1 MASSENAFGRIVGR
15 ACAAYGHIHGYGHG
29 AQAGEAEVLWLSQ
42 ATVRITSVESK
53 VIVINPFLR
62 KHPETPSVYKDLK
75 ALGKIDLILVTHGH
89 FDRVADVPALAK
101 LSGAKVAGNDPLPH
115 QMTAH
120 GMIAKGQGI
129 SVNKSGTIQ
138 PLSGTFFSSAINKG
152 NIQ

>member
-1 MASSENAFGRIVGR
+1 M
-15 ACAAYGHIHGYGHG
+15 
-29 AQAGEAEVLWLSQ
+29 
-42 ATVRITSVESK
+42 
-53 VIVINPFLR
+53 INPFLR
-62 KHPETPSVYKDLK
+62 KNPETPSVYKDLK
-75 ALGKIDLILVTHGH
+75 TLGRVDLILIIHGH
-89 FDRVADVPALAK
+89 FDHVADVPALAK
-101 LSGAKVAGNDPLPH
+101 LSGAKLAGNDPLPH